1 MPRATPETLWRA
13 REVTSGVVVL
23 GWAAFHLWEQWAA
36 FGGRG
41 RFVERMS
48 ATSAGS
54 AALLVEVLFGVA
66 PVVVWLALEVR
77 LAMIGPEPP
86 ALAGAMAEHPEL
98 ARRLGRIAR
107 VAGWA
112 LMLFLA
118 VHLVWLWAPKLTEGS
133 EPLRT
138 WERLRGELGTWPL
151 AGAHAM
157 GLGALAI
164 HAWAVPVRL
173 ALAFGAL
180 PTPEARRAARLCGL
194 IVAIGLVVLYAQL
207 AGWHAAGTGTIWPL

>member
-1 MPRATPETLWRA
+1 MPRANPETLWRA
-13 REVTSGVVVL
+13 REVTSGAVVL

-48 ATSAGS
+48 ATSSGS

-66 PVVVWLALEVR
+66 PIVLWLALEVR

-98 ARRLGRIAR
+98 ARRLGRIVR
-107 VAGWA
+107 VAGWT
-112 LMLFLA
+112 LMLFLT
-118 VHLVWLWAPKLTEGS
+118 VHLVWLWAPKLAEGS

-151 AGAHAM
+151 APAHAV
-157 GLGALAI
+157 GRGALAFR
-164 HAWAVPVRL
+164 AAGVPVRP
-173 ALAFGAL
+173 APASGAR
-180 PTPEARRAARLCGL
+180 PPPEAPGAARLSGL
-194 IVAIGLVVLYAQL
+194 IAALGLLVLYAQL